1 MIKIT
6 ECPRDAMQGIKT
18 FIPTEVK
25 AHYLNLLLKV
35 GFDRLDFGSF
45 VSPKVTPQ
53 MQDTAQ
59 LVELLKTDSTHTEL
73 LAIIAN
79 IRGAQ
84 DAILHEKIKILGFP
98 FSISETFQLRNTNS
112 TREQSLNS
120 IKEIT
125 KLCLENNKT
134 PLVYLSMGFGNPYGD
149 PWSADIVSEYT
160 DKIVNLGVS
169 EIILSDTTGESSP
182 EKIKYL
188 FPLLKENFPTIS
200 LGLHLHSKPQDT
212 DAKLQVALDLGCT
225 MFDTA
230 LRGFGGCPMAKD
242 DLVGNI
248 ATENLI
254 ALLNE
259 NKIPHQLNLDAWN
272 EALVYSWKVFT
283 A

>member
-6 ECPRDAMQGIKT
+6 ECPRDAMQGIQT

-53 MQDTAQ
+53 MRDTHQ
-59 LVELLKTDSTHTEL
+59 LVDLLETDSSPTKL

-79 IRGAQ
+79 VRGAQ
-84 DAILHEKIKILGFP
+84 DAVQHEKIKILGFP
-98 FSISETFQLRNTNS
+98 FSVSETFQLRNTNS
-112 TREQSLNS
+112 TREHSLIS

-125 KLCLENNKT
+125 KLCLDNNKT
-134 PLVYLSMGFGNPYGD
+134 PLVYLSMGFGNPYGEI
-149 PWSADIVSEYT
+149 WSADIVSEYT
-160 DKIVNLGVS
+160 KKIVDLGVN

-182 EKIKYL
+182 EKIRYL

-212 DAKLQVALDLGCT
+212 NAKLRVALELGCT

-259 NKIPHQLNLDAWN
+259 NNIPHHLNMDAWN
-272 EALVYSWKVFT
+272 EALAYSWKVF
-283 A
+283 AS

>member
-1 MIKIT
+1 MIRIT

-18 FIPTEVK
+18 FIPTEIK

-53 MQDTAQ
+53 MRDTSQ
-59 LVELLKTDSTHTEL
+59 LVELLETDSSPTKL

-79 IRGAQ
+79 VRGAE
-84 DAILHEKIKILGFP
+84 DALQHEKIKILGFP
-98 FSISETFQLRNTNS
+98 FSVSETFQLRNTNS

-120 IKEIT
+120 VKEIT
-125 KLCLENNKT
+125 KLCLDNSKT

-149 PWSADIVSEYT
+149 PWSADIISEYT
-160 DKIVNLGVS
+160 EKIIDLGVN
-169 EIILSDTTGESSP
+169 EIVLSDTTGESNP
-182 EKIKYL
+182 EKIQYL
-188 FPLLKENFPTIS
+188 FPLLKEKFPTIS

-212 DAKLQVALDLGCT
+212 NAKLQAALELGCT

-259 NKIPHQLNLDAWN
+259 NNIPHQLNLDAWN
-272 EALVYSWKVFT
+272 EALAYSWKVFT
-283 A
+283 T

>member
-53 MQDTAQ
+53 MRDTSQ
-59 LVELLKTDSTHTEL
+59 LVDLLETDASSTKL

-79 IRGAQ
+79 VRGAQ
-84 DAILHEKIKILGFP
+84 DAVQHEKIKILGFP
-98 FSISETFQLRNTNS
+98 FSVSETFQLRNTNS
-112 TREQSLNS
+112 TREQSLSS
-120 IKEIT
+120 IKKIT

-134 PLVYLSMGFGNPYGD
+134 PLVYLSMGFGNPYGEA
-149 PWSADIVSEYT
+149 WSADIVSEYT
-160 DKIVNLGVS
+160 KKIVDLGVN

-182 EKIKYL
+182 EKIRYL

-212 DAKLQVALDLGCT
+212 DAKLQMALELGCT

-254 ALLNE
+254 ALLKDN
-259 NKIPHQLNLDAWN
+259 NIPHHLNMDAWN
-272 EALVYSWKVFT
+272 EALAYSWKVF
-283 A
+283 AS